1 MSDALVLAGS
11 ALVVAVLV
19 AIAALLGFRE
29 RARLMSRADVAAALA
44 ATDRAASIVDAAF
57 DREGRAA
64 IATLADGRLA
74 LAKAM
79 GDHIAVRIVAPNAL
93 RVRIRARIRAR
104 GEAALVRAGVA
115 DFGFPGITLHVVRTP
130 DWLTAMVQEPRKDVR
145 HARAV

>member
-104 GEAALVRAGVA
+104 GAC
-115 DFGFPGITLHVVRTP
+115 
-130 DWLTAMVQEPRKDVR
+130 
-145 HARAV
+145 ARRRR